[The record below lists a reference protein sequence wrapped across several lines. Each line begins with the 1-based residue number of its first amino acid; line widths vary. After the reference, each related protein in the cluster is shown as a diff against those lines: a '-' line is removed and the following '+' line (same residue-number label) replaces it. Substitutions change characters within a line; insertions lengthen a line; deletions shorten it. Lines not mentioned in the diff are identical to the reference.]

1 VEFIKPGRVF
11 DFMRYRKVAVVFS
24 SILVLLSIVS
34 VFWPGP
40 KLGIDFAGGTEVQ
53 LQFRG
58 DVPVA
63 ELRATLED
71 LGYESPDVIGITGHE
86 NQYLVRVN
94 EVTTLPPDIA
104 GTIQQ
109 RLDDALEVDVTTV
122 RVSAGGDK
130 VSIRLGGP
138 ADLATLREALV
149 GADVEVRGE
158 VRPFGPA
165 SDNRYEADLVGVADR
180 MVGQLEER
188 LGERGPES
196 PLRIEWVGPRAGEQ
210 LRNGAIKALIYAMGF
225 IMLYVAFRFDLRF
238 APGGILALIHDAMIT
253 VGVFVLFQKEFTL
266 TTVASLLTIIG
277 YSINDTIVI
286 YDRIRENMA
295 RHRDKPLSEI
305 INISTSEMLSRTIIT
320 SGVTL
325 LAILPFFFW
334 GTQVIADIAFA
345 LFVGFL
351 AGVYST
357 IYIAAPVTEWMDS
370 RIFAPARA
378 ARQAE
383 LERQRALRAKAKGG
397 SAAAPSAAAPR

>member
-1 VEFIKPGRVF
+1 MEFIKPGRVF
-11 DFMRYRKVAVVFS
+11 DFMRYRNVAVVFS
-24 SILVLLSIVS
+24 TIVVALSIGS
-34 VFWPGP
+34 VFFPGP
-40 KLGIDFAGGTEVQ
+40 RLGIDFAGGTEVQ
-53 LQFRG
+53 LQFQG

-63 ELRATLED
+63 ELRSTLEE
-71 LGYESPDVIGITGHE
+71 LGYESPDVIAITGHD

-104 GTIQQ
+104 ATIEE
-109 RLDDALEVDVTTV
+109 RLDAALEAEVTSV
-122 RVSAGGDK
+122 RVSGGGDK
-130 VSIRLGGP
+130 VSIRLEAP
-138 ADLATLREALV
+138 AELDAIRAALV
-149 GADVEVRGE
+149 EAGVDVRGD
-158 VRPFGPA
+158 VRAFGPA
-165 SDNRYEADLVGVADR
+165 SDHRFEADLVGVADR
-180 MVGQLEER
+180 MVAQLEER
-188 LGERGPES
+188 LGERGPE
-196 PLRIEWVGPRAGEQ
+196 PALRIEWVGPRAGAQ

-225 IMLYVAFRFDLRF
+225 IMMYVAFRFDLRF
-238 APGGILALIHDAMIT
+238 APGGILALIHDAAVT
-253 VGVFVLFQKEFTL
+253 VGVFVLVGKEFNL

-295 RHRDKPLSEI
+295 RHRDKSLSEI

-325 LAILPFFFW
+325 LAIVPFFFW

-345 LFVGFL
+345 LFVGFI

-357 IYIAAPVTEWMDS
+357 IYIAAPVTEFMDA

-383 LERQRALRAKAKGG
+383 LEKQRALRAKAKGG
-397 SAAAPSAAAPR
+397 SASAAPR

>member
-1 VEFIKPGRVF
+1 MEFIKPGRVF
-11 DFMRYRKVAVVFS
+11 DFMRYRNAAVVFS
-24 SILVLLSIVS
+24 TIVVVLSIAS

-58 DVPVA
+58 DVPIG
-63 ELRATLED
+63 ELRSTLET
-71 LGYESPDVIGITGHE
+71 LGYDSPDVVGITGHE

-104 GTIQQ
+104 ATIQEH
-109 RLDDALEVDVTTV
+109 LNDALEVEVTTV

-130 VSIRLGGP
+130 VSVRLEGS
-138 ADLATLREALV
+138 AELATLREALV
-149 GADVEVRGE
+149 SAGVDVRGD
-158 VRPFGPA
+158 VRQFGPA
-165 SDNRYEADLVGVADR
+165 SDHRYEADLVGVADR
-180 MVGQLEER
+180 MVAQLEET
-188 LGERGPES
+188 LGERGPEA

-225 IMLYVAFRFDLRF
+225 IMMYVAFRFDLRF
-238 APGGILALIHDAMIT
+238 APGGILALIHDAAVT
-253 VGVFVLFQKEFTL
+253 VGIFVLVGKEFNL

-295 RHRDKPLSEI
+295 RHRDKSLSDI

-345 LFVGFL
+345 LFIGFI

-357 IYIAAPVTEWMDS
+357 IYIAAPVTEWMDA

-383 LERQRALRAKAKGG
+383 LDKQRALRAKTKG
-397 SAAAPSAAAPR
+397 APTATP